1 MQLPESLKSLRIRF
15 AEIKKRI
22 PAKQL
27 IWLITAAT
35 LLCTF
40 SIGMT
45 AIQGPWQEKRRR
57 LDKQILEERQRL
69 GLLSSILQLEK
80 AIQKKSKGIFFS
92 GGTPALTAR
101 ISRLAVE
108 SGVKI
113 DSVLP
118 QPDRSFGRYVNH
130 QIQVVAT
137 SSFQN
142 LLSFLHTLEV
152 HKPLFRV
159 DSLDI
164 VQPGQGSQMRSVV
177 NALPGFL
184 PKFKAAREQRVTLRI
199 SVFDRKE
206 ESP

>member
-1 MQLPESLKSLRIRF
+1 MQLPESLESLKSQLG
-15 AEIKKRI
+15 EIKKRI

-45 AIQGPWQEKRRR
+45 AIQGPWQAKRRR
-57 LDKQILEERQRL
+57 LDKQIREERQRSD
-69 GLLSSILQLEK
+69 LLSSILQLEK
-80 AIQKKSKGIFFS
+80 TIQKKSKGIFFS

-101 ISRLAVE
+101 ISRLAME

-118 QPDRSFGRYVNH
+118 LPDRSFGRYVNH
-130 QIQVVAT
+130 QIKVVAT

-142 LLSFLHTLEV
+142 LVSFLHTLEV

-164 VQPGQGSQMRSVV
+164 VQPGPGSPRSSGV
-177 NALPGFL
+177 NMPPSLL
-184 PKFKAAREQRVTLRI
+184 PKFNAAREQRVTLRI